1 MQTSPTLED
10 FKEHSKDF
18 DIIAVRAEFTAD
30 TETPLSA
37 YAKLS
42 KKKNL
47 LFFLNPLLEENR

>member
-10 FKEHSKDF
+10 FKEHSKNF

-42 KKKNL
+42 KKKPA
-47 LFFLNPLLEENR
+47 FSF